1 MYRFSPVTAETFSES
16 MRKIRFLTFLR
27 LRNSTRQVDRA
38 AVGKERGRRRVNA
51 TFMHVGAV
59 SIWDETHWFQLPP
72 LNPGAHMTQQELEK
86 EVARL
91 KIRLETLVS
100 FLESWPGG
108 LGSPF
113 GRADY
118 ERDVRAAL
126 VKESLE

>member
-1 MYRFSPVTAETFSES
+1 
-16 MRKIRFLTFLR
+16 
-27 LRNSTRQVDRA
+27 
-38 AVGKERGRRRVNA
+38 
-51 TFMHVGAV
+51 
-59 SIWDETHWFQLPP
+59 
-72 LNPGAHMTQQELEK
+72 MTQQELEK

-108 LGSPF
+108 HGSPF

-126 VKESLE
+126 AKESLE